1 MWIVIGADVNFII
14 CKILSKAVQE
24 EEHSNEPDGC
34 SVRGGIGFVIVGLTS
49 VSELTAWRERLEGC
63 AVEVEGALGGS

>member
-1 MWIVIGADVNFII
+1 MWIIIGTNVNLVI
-14 CKILSKAVQE
+14 CEILRKAVQE
-24 EEHSNEPDGC
+24 EEESNEPDGYL
-34 SVRGGIGFVIVGLTS
+34 VRGGIGCVIVGLTS